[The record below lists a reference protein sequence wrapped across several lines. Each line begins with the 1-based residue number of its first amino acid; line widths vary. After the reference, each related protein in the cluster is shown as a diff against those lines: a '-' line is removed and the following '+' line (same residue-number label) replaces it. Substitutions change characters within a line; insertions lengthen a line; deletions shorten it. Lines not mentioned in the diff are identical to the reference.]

1 MAHDAHGG
9 HHIVPQKVLITVF
22 ASLIA
27 LTVLTVLTA
36 KFVDIG
42 AFNLPLALVIAGTKA
57 MLVVVFFMALK
68 YDSPINSLILGIGV
82 VCVTVFLIFTLFDTA
97 YRGDLP
103 NVDAQTISDS
113 EGRNLNQEYREAHSE
128 DGGDH

>member
-68 YDSPINSLILGIGV
+68 YDSPINSLIRGIGV